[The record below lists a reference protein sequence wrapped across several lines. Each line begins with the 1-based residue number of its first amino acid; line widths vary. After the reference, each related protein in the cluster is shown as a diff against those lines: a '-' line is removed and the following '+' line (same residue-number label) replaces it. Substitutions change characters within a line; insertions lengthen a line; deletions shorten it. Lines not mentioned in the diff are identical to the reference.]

1 MFTELTSDLL
11 QNHSIQLLVLECG
24 YASGR
29 ESAEPSFVEMG
40 EMGKGSFQVYLASLV
55 AGEIS

>member
-11 QNHSIQLLVLECG
+11 QNHSILLLVLECG

-40 EMGKGSFQVYLASLV
+40 EMGKGSFQVCLTPLV